1 MRAVVDATPVLLRS
15 AGVKTYL
22 YHLAGALRATAG
34 AHSLAVFPYLDSVQ
48 RLEHE
53 RSPLSYPSTRAR
65 TCLVSALN
73 IRMLNPRRISMIDA
87 FVRADVFHFS
97 QALVFPPRRAKL
109 TATLYDMTC
118 WTVPETHT
126 SANIA
131 ATRAYVDLIRRRA
144 DAAIAISETT
154 RSDAI
159 RIAGL
164 PESKVHVVYPGVAEA
179 YFEAAGAPPDSIG
192 RSYGLT
198 KPYLLCVAGIE
209 PRKNMDRV
217 LDAWLQVRDELRRE
231 FELLIVGPRLWA
243 SPATISRIEQQRDGG
258 VRYLGYVSESI
269 LPALTAGAYASVYAS
284 LYEGFG
290 FPLAQSLAAG
300 VPAVTSNVSSMPEV
314 AGDAAIL
321 VDPRSVCEIQ
331 CAIERLLESPTLRDQ
346 LAGRARTQAER
357 FRWHHSARQTWSV
370 FENVCGCAV

>member
-22 YHLAGALRATAG
+22 YHLAQALRATAAG
-34 AHSLAVFPYLDSVQ
+34 RSLAIFPYLDSVRELNHQ
-48 RLEHE
+48 K
-53 RSPLSYPSTRAR
+53 SPLCYASTRAR
-65 TCLVSALN
+65 TCFVSLLNMRLLNLRRMSLV
-73 IRMLNPRRISMIDA
+73 DA

-126 SANIA
+126 AANVA

-144 DAAIAISETT
+144 DAAIAISEAT
-154 RSDAI
+154 RADAI
-159 RIAGL
+159 RIAGF
-164 PESKVHVVYPGVAEA
+164 PERKVHVVYPGVADP
-179 YFEAAGAPPDSIG
+179 YFTVDGAAAE
-192 RSYGLT
+192 RARRVYGLT
-198 KPYLLCVAGIE
+198 KPYLLCVGGIE

-217 LDAWLQVRDELRRE
+217 LDAWLQIRSELRAE
-231 FELLIVGPRLWA
+231 FEFVIVGPRLWA
-243 SPATISRIEQQRDGG
+243 SPATISRIEQKRDGG

-269 LPALTAGAYASVYAS
+269 LPGLTAGAYASVYAS

-300 VPAVTSNVSSMPEV
+300 VPAVTSNTSSMPEV
-314 AGDAAIL
+314 AGDASIL
-321 VDPRSVCEIQ
+321 VDPRSVCEIRS
-331 CAIERLLESPTLRDQ
+331 ALERLLESQDFRDR
-346 LAGRARTQAER
+346 LAIRAPAQAGR
-357 FRWHHSARQTWSV
+357 FRWSDSARRTWSV
-370 FENVCGCAV
+370 FENVCGGA